1 MVMNDASV
9 SQVDQSKKPPA
20 ARQKRPRGK
29 SKSVREYILGAF
41 SKGDWLPPETEIAS
55 LLGVTRYAVS
65 RH

>member
-9 SQVDQSKKPPA
+9 SQVDQSEKSPG

-41 SKGDWLPPETEIAS
+41 SKGDWLPPETEIATR
-55 LLGVTRYAVS
+55 LGVSRYAVAA
-65 RH
+65 